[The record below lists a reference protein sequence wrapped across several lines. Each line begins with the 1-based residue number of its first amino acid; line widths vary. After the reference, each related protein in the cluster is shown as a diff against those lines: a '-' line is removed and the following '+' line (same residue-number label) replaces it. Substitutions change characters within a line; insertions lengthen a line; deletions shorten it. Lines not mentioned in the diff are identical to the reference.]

1 MKKFI
6 AIIAAGVLTAG
17 VALAQDEQDDP
28 IKKVGQDVDAIAQTA
43 GNLIKWVFERPAVI
57 VDFVSAEVEKTKEYQ
72 KKQWSGTNDKLK
84 GFFNK
89 FPEGD

>member
-43 GNLIKWVFERPAVI
+43 GNLIKWVFE
-57 VDFVSAEVEKTKEYQ
+57 KTKEYQ

-84 GFFNK
+84 GFFDK

>member
-43 GNLIKWVFERPAVI
+43 GNLIKWVFLP
-57 VDFVSAEVEKTKEYQ
+57 
-72 KKQWSGTNDKLK
+72 L
-84 GFFNK
+84 
-89 FPEGD
+89 